1 MLVVI
6 VVAAATAFSFFVA
19 SYQKQV
25 QAQET
30 LQHDK
35 NLENLRILS
44 LEPTVGAGVVT
55 ALTVELA
62 SLDPNSI
69 VVQGMDLD
77 GDPIVNYS
85 VVNSAGNVLG
95 EGCLNGNPVVPTNST
110 CTLSMPAESQ
120 VFLSFDLEYHTP
132 GYAFPTD
139 EPTLTES
146 SLIEI
151 NSYTSLGNEF
161 SQSFVPPVAIAGV
174 TFVDSYPVL
183 DGSGSYQPS
192 ESNESVTI
200 NQWQWSVTAASHPAN
215 DTADYAGEEVELPD
229 PFTAETSYTI
239 YLNVT
244 SSDSLEG
251 SVSIVY
257 EFA

>member
-44 LEPTVGAGVVT
+44 LEPIVDSSTGDLT
-55 ALTVELA
+55 SLTVELA
-62 SLDPNSI
+62 SLDPNEMI
-69 VVQGMDLD
+69 IQGLDLD
-77 GDPIVNYS
+77 GVPDQTYS
-85 VVNSAGNVLG
+85 VVDSAGGQLG
-95 EGCLNGNPVVPTNST
+95 TGCLNGNPYSPTSST
-110 CTLSMPAESQ
+110 CNLTIPAESQ
-120 VFLSFDLEYHTP
+120 VFLQFDLTSSDCSFLACAP
-132 GYAFPTD
+132 A
-139 EPTLTES
+139 LTES

-151 NSYTSLGNEF
+151 TTYTSLGNEF
-161 SQSFVPPVAIAGV
+161 SQSFVPPVAIAEV

-200 NQWQWSVTAASHPAN
+200 NQWEWSVTSATPDEDCGHQ
-215 DTADYAGEEVELPD
+215 AGEEVELHY
-229 PFTAETSYTI
+229 PFTSGTTYTI

-257 EFA
+257 EFD